1 MKKQPTLSPARLTGG
16 IIAILLALAA
26 ALSLLWVADF
36 APKPVDLE
44 PGFET
49 KILAR
54 EAALP
59 LKPGVNK
66 AFRWVHEDKSST
78 PTSLVFLHGFS
89 ATRKEIAPLPELL
102 AERMGMNLFM
112 TRLTGHG
119 MDSEAMGRLTAE
131 ELLRDAEEAMAI
143 GRRMGSRVVLLGV
156 STGASLALALAQR
169 YPEKIAALVL
179 LSPNFRPRRA
189 ASLLLKGPLGGIIA
203 REVVREHS
211 WTPTSAAEE
220 AAWTTRYPAVAIH
233 EMMNLLSW
241 VNSFDLSAT
250 RVPLLMMYSDVDTV
264 VSVERMKRKFAAYG
278 GPKELFEVT
287 GAHHVLAGDLKSP
300 ETTAPVLEKIESF
313 LRLHPPGTDE
323 GP

>member
-1 MKKQPTLSPARLTGG
+1 MEQQPSLSPARLIGG
-16 IIAILLALAA
+16 IVVILLALAA
-26 ALSLLWVADF
+26 STSLLWVAVYD
-36 APKPVDLE
+36 PKPVDLE
-44 PGFET
+44 PGFEA

-78 PTSLVFLHGFS
+78 SLSLVFLHGFS
-89 ATRKEIAPLPELL
+89 ATRKEIAPVPEAL
-102 AERMGMNLFM
+102 AEKLSMNLFM

-119 MDSEAMGRLTAE
+119 MDGEAMGRLTAE
-131 ELLRDAEEAMAI
+131 DLLRDAEEAMAI

-179 LSPNFRPRRA
+179 LSPNFRPSRA
-189 ASLLLKGPLGGIIA
+189 TSLLLKGPLGGLIA
-203 REVVREHS
+203 HRIVREHS
-211 WTPTSAAEE
+211 WTPDSPAEE

-241 VNSFDLSAT
+241 INGFDLSET
-250 RVPLLMMYSDVDTV
+250 RVPLLMLYSDVDRV
-264 VSVERMKRKFAAYG
+264 VSVERMKRKFATYG

-287 GAHHVLAGDLKSP
+287 GAHHVLAGDLKGP
-300 ETTAPVLEKIESF
+300 ETTGLVLEKIESF
-313 LRLHPPGTDE
+313 LRAHAPV